1 MAVGSLGGG
10 VLLQQ
15 KLFQFV
21 GRAQQESGGFPVA
34 GDQLSDGQD
43 LGRVQFVRKG
53 RSSAIDDRI

>member
-1 MAVGSLGGG
+1 M
-10 VLLQQ
+10 LLQQ

-21 GRAQQESGGFPVA
+21 GRAQEESGGFSVT